1 MTERNS
7 IELSLAE
14 QQAPRSRQRT
24 SWELLADA
32 RRTVKELTAQL
43 DAAEWAL
50 AEEELRRN

>member
-7 IELSLAE
+7 FQISLAE
-14 QQAPRSRQRT
+14 QPTQRGKQRS
-24 SWELLADA
+24 SWELLEDA
-32 RRTVKELTAQL
+32 RRTAKELTAQL

>member
-7 IELSLAE
+7 IPISLAE
-14 QQAPRSRQRT
+14 QPAPRGRQRA
-24 SWELLADA
+24 SWELLEDA

-50 AEEELRRN
+50 AEEKLRRS